1 MENLK
6 KLESKKNKYETH
18 EQHSEVTNLLRTI
31 QAEMDSYKYKNNTV
45 NKEITDAK
53 NALENIPSLIKAQV
67 PENRFYLDVFTLF
80 SLSLIKKSLINPKV
94 KPMIDR

>member
-6 KLESKKNKYETH
+6 KLESKKNKYET
-18 EQHSEVTNLLRTI
+18 QLRTI
-31 QAEMDSYKYKNNTV
+31 QAEMDSYKYKNNIV

-67 PENRFYLDVFTLF
+67 PENRFYLDVFTLS

-94 KPMIDR
+94 KPMINR